1 MPITWNSSL
10 ETGHRQIDLQH
21 QELIE
26 LINEAE
32 AGQAAGRDPEVLQD
46 VMPRLM
52 AYVLFHFATE
62 DGLMTHSGVN
72 TAHATAHQQA
82 HKEFADRVNAM
93 KSSIDAGETGLLA
106 PLVSYLQNWLVE
118 HIMKTDKEL
127 GKLIQAR
134 RNP

>member
-32 AGQAAGRDPEVLQD
+32 AGLVAGRDPEVLQD
-46 VMPRLM
+46 IMPRLL

-62 DGLMTHSGVN
+62 DALMTHSGVN

-82 HKEFADRVNAM
+82 HKEFTDRVNAM
-93 KSSIDAGETGLLA
+93 KSGVDAGETGLLA

-118 HIMKTDKEL
+118 HIMKTDREL
-127 GKLIQAR
+127 ANALAKR
-134 RNP
+134 R

>member
-62 DGLMTHSGVN
+62 DGLMTQSGVN
-72 TAHATAHQQA
+72 TAHATAHRQA
-82 HKEFADRVNAM
+82 HQEFADRVSAM
-93 KSSIDAGETGLLA
+93 KSSIDAGESGLLA
-106 PLVSYLQNWLVE
+106 PLVIYLQNWLVE
-118 HIMKTDKEL
+118 HIMKTDREL
-127 GKLIQAR
+127 ANALAKR
-134 RNP
+134 R